1 MSSQQ
6 STLDD
11 SMSGKLAKVLQ
22 QVGGHLRVSK
32 KQVSALEALK
42 PVPMVDCKERD
53 KKRINSRQES
63 LW

>member
-1 MSSQQ
+1 MTPCPGSWQ
-6 STLDD
+6 
-11 SMSGKLAKVLQ
+11 KFYNKW
-22 QVGGHLRVSK
+22 VGILEFPK

-42 PVPMVDCKERD
+42 PVPMVDCKDRD